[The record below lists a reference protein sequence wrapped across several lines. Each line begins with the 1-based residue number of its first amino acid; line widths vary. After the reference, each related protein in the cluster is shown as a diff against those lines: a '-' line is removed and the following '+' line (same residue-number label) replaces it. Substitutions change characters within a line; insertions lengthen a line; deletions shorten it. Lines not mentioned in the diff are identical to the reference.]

1 MNTVTVNT
9 ATALALGDAMRKTA
23 LSYAAKTGTAIDLVV
38 VASANAK
45 HEFSLAPSKLMK
57 AIKDNLSQ
65 EDIDNLPRPNSRY
78 NDAEIVASN
87 EMADINLWKDPSKPD
102 GKAKEQSFYV
112 VWSDNTPEGI
122 NVIKELDYCSRINA
136 EGMKVDDIPA
146 AWSAKHN
153 ATPQTLKKYRKY
165 LEGRRGTIRK
175 AYKDAVRLIVQLEM
189 VNELDGCIAEI
200 EDGENYIIV
209 SNKLKPKAEW
219 KEYSIGAF
227 LKLDPLKASE
237 TDGSYAALEATA
249 KRAPIGGGTGG
260 TTLQLNAI
268 ATPETSDK
276 VAVVFHSW
284 LAEVMGDKKGD
295 KYAAY
300 IKHLT
305 SDGGRQAC
313 LTLRGIEKAIKGIMS
328 IDQIR
333 SIADIEE
340 EKIRQIAA

>member
-1 MNTVTVNT
+1 MNTVTVKT
-9 ATALALGDAMRKTA
+9 DVALALGDAMRKAA

-38 VASANAK
+38 VKSANAK
-45 HEFSLAPSKLMK
+45 HEFSLAPSRLMN
-57 AIKDNLSQ
+57 AIRSTLSQ
-65 EDIDNLPRPNSRY
+65 EEIDALPRPNSRY
-78 NDAEIVASN
+78 NDAEVVASN

-112 VWSDNTPEGI
+112 VWSDNTPEGV

-136 EGMKVDDIPA
+136 EGMKIDDIPS
-146 AWSAKHN
+146 AWQKQHN

-200 EDGENYIIV
+200 EDDENYVIV

-249 KRAPIGGGTGG
+249 KREQGGSNGVKGTE
-260 TTLQLNAI
+260 LKLNAV
-268 ATPETSDK
+268 ATPESSDK
-276 VAVVFHSW
+276 VATVWHSY
-284 LAEVMGDKKGD
+284 LAELMADRKGD

-300 IKHLT
+300 IRHLT
-305 SDGGRQAC
+305 SDGGRQAV
-313 LTLRGIEKAIKGIMS
+313 LTLRGIQRAINGIMQL
-328 IDQIR
+328 DTIR

-340 EKIRQIAA
+340 EKIKNAA